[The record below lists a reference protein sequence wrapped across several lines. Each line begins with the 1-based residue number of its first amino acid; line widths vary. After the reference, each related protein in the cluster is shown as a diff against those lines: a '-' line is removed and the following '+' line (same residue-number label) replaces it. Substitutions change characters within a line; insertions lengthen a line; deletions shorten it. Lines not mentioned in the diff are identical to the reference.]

1 MRLHLVV
8 PGLLWPSEQARGFA
22 DRLPLPGLTRLLGLG
37 KRERAAP
44 ATPEQTW
51 RRLFGVDNSA
61 AADAALRRLGED
73 DGLRVTDM
81 MMCADPSYLHFT
93 REHLLLIDA
102 GELAITPDEAAALV
116 DCLNTEL
123 ADIGQFEAVA
133 PTRWYLYPRQT
144 PTSRFAALGDV
155 TSRPV
160 AHFLP
165 EGDDAVQWQHAMNE
179 IQVLFHNH
187 PVNAAREAAGQRPI
201 NNVWFWGAGTLP
213 ASLESPA
220 PHLVM
225 TSPLAIGLARAAGVE
240 PSNVSDFDALPADD
254 TLVSLDAL
262 LPPSRY
268 LDLEPWQ
275 AALVQLEADWFA
287 PALAAL
293 QRRRLSRLTLT
304 VPDERGSL
312 IIDVT
317 PHRLLQFWRKAKS
330 LEAFTLQQNL

>member
-22 DRLPLPGLTRLLGLG
+22 DALALPALTHLLGRG
-37 KRERAAP
+37 KCERDAP
-44 ATPEQTW
+44 ATPEQAW
-51 RRLFGVDNSA
+51 RRLFGADDAA
-61 AADAALRRLGED
+61 AADGALRRLGEE
-73 DGLRVTDM
+73 DGLRVTDA

-102 GELAITPDEAAALV
+102 AELAIQPDEAEALV
-116 DCLNTEL
+116 ACLNSEL
-123 ADIGQFEAVA
+123 AEIGEFEAFA
-133 PTRWYLYPRQT
+133 PTRWYLYPRRA

-165 EGDDAVQWQHAMNE
+165 EGDDAARWQHTMNE

-187 PVNAAREAAGQRPI
+187 PVNAARELAGQRPI
-201 NNVWFWGAGTLP
+201 NNVWFWGVGTLP
-213 ASLESPA
+213 PGLAPPA
-220 PHLVM
+220 PNLVM
-225 TSPLAIGLARAAGVE
+225 ASPLAIGLSRVAGVE
-240 PSNVSDFDALPADD
+240 PVNASRFDALPTGD
-254 TLVSLDAL
+254 TLVSLDNL
-262 LPPSRY
+262 LQSSRY

-275 AALVQLEADWFA
+275 AALGKLEADWFA

-293 QRRRLSRLTLT
+293 QRRSLSKLTLT

-312 IIDVT
+312 TVEIT
-317 PHRLLQFWRKAKS
+317 PHRLFQFWRKVES
-330 LEAFTLQQNL
+330 LEAFTLRQRS